1 MPRER
6 PADVERRPGAVDE
19 RPVLHRGGLGREVE
33 RRPRLL
39 RALLRRVQA
48 RDEEA
53 ERPCQMLPNKIPES
67 VDRAKLSLKNSK
79 SRLKM
84 LLLSC

>member
-1 MPRER
+1 MLNLKFVPRER

-67 VDRAKLSLKNSK
+67 ANCAKLSPEKFK
-79 SRLKM
+79 K
-84 LLLSC
+84 